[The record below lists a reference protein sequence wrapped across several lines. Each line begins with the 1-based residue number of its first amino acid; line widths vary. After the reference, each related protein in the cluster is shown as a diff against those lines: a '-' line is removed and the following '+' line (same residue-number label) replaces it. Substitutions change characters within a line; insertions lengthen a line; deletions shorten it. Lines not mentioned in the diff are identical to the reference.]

1 MLVLNWIGRTTEYKL
16 GDLFGGKYEEDG
28 DGDEGEAKD
37 IVQLTN
43 AELRKGFASSCSG
56 ALSSIVNNSCFWL
69 CVSSCTCFNHFDKS
83 YKDSIKCFQAL
94 VE

>member
-1 MLVLNWIGRTTEYKL
+1 
-16 GDLFGGKYEEDG
+16 
-28 DGDEGEAKD
+28 
-37 IVQLTN
+37 
-43 AELRKGFASSCSG
+43 
-56 ALSSIVNNSCFWL
+56 VNNSCFWL